1 MIKTVKKSQNSNWFM
16 DLLLDET
23 ICAGT
28 VAVPREMVRLAG
40 GANKDS
46 GQSRNMSCCCG
57 SPQRRRLSLRRQ
69 TRMRADRRI

>member
-1 MIKTVKKSQNSNWFM
+1 M

-40 GANKDS
+40 GVNK
-46 GQSRNMSCCCG
+46 
-57 SPQRRRLSLRRQ
+57 RLGAKQ
-69 TRMRADRRI
+69 KYEAAAADRCRDAG

>member
-1 MIKTVKKSQNSNWFM
+1 M

-40 GANKDS
+40 GVNKRLGRVRTGDFDCVRRGGVTGEYRS
-46 GQSRNMSCCCG
+46 GLADGLLRSGKVQRTAAGSR
-57 SPQRRRLSLRRQ
+57 LF
-69 TRMRADRRI
+69 

>member
-1 MIKTVKKSQNSNWFM
+1 M

-40 GANKDS
+40 GVNEK
-46 GQSRNMSCCCG
+46 
-57 SPQRRRLSLRRQ
+57 
-69 TRMRADRRI
+69 TRGKAEI